1 MELWKDIQGYEG
13 YYQVSNEGRVKSLE
27 RDVEWRGTIR
37 HQSERILKESTHNR
51 GYKRVRLCDGKSNIK
66 LVHRLVAE
74 AFIPNPNNYPMINH
88 KDENPSNNR
97 VENLEWCTA
106 QYNNTYN
113 DRHIK
118 CAAKIAKS
126 KSGLKP
132 SDEARKHM
140 SEAQKNRYING
151 EIPWNKGLP
160 NCRRKPVV
168 KYDIKTREEIES
180 FECIR
185 QAALLTKCADGHIS
199 QCCNGKR
206 KTCGGFGWKYA

>member
-51 GYKRVRLCDGKSNIK
+51 GYKRVVLYNGSPNIEF
-66 LVHRLVAE
+66 VHRLVAE
-74 AFIPNPNNYPMINH
+74 AFIPNPNNYPIINH

-97 VENLEWCTA
+97 VENLEWCTP

-113 DRHIK
+113 DRHLK

-126 KSGLKP
+126 HTRLKL
-132 SDEARKHM
+132 SEETKKKL
-140 SEAQKNRYING
+140 SEAHKGQ
-151 EIPWNKGLP
+151 IPWNKGLP
-160 NCRRKPVV
+160 SCRRIPVV

-185 QAALLTKCADGHIS
+185 QAALITKCADGHIS

-206 KTCGGFGWKYA
+206 KTCGGFGWRYA